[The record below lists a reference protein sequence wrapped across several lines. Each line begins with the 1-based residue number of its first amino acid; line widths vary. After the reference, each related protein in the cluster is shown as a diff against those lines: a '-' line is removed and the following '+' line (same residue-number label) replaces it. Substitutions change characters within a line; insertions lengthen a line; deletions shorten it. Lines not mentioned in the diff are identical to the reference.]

1 MKKIFY
7 ALLIVLVAITSC
19 KKKEKVE
26 SDVNA
31 FSSYISIYPERS
43 ISVVPNLKFYLNKK
57 VDVDKVLDDVITL
70 SPEVKG
76 KVILE
81 DNILSFIPEKKLEND
96 KEYVLNLHLDKL
108 YSNVE
113 KKLKT
118 FTTRLKTKKLNFS
131 VALKS
136 PSIYDKDWYYVEGT
150 LTASDVIDGKKL
162 SDIIKSKY
170 DGQSQKI
177 TFDVTDDYAST
188 VQFKIDSLQRSEND
202 KPLNVSWDGG
212 VINSD
217 SKGERDIVITGKS
230 NFKVLSF
237 DVFDQGKKRI
247 EIHFSDL
254 LQESQN
260 LKGLIEFVNTKTQVF
275 TYNIKGNVVTVYPT
289 STKETKLDIEVF
301 KGIKNT
307 EGYTLKSNVVR
318 SLYFTQLKPEVKFVK
333 SGTILPNSSNLKINF
348 KATNLKAVDVLVYK
362 IYKNNVLQF
371 LQNNNLNNNGN
382 LRYVGRPTAKYTVNL
397 SDQGLDLTQPNAFAV
412 DLANLIDV
420 ENGAMYRVEISFSK
434 DYSNYTCDGE
444 ENNTPIIYGKKEI
457 DTREYDV
464 ANSYSYYDDYY
475 YDEEDDY
482 NWSERKDPCK
492 ASYYRDTKISTNILA
507 SNIGVIVKKGN
518 NDKTFVAVTDIIT
531 AQPIGGAKVELINL
545 QKQVITSGT
554 SNAEGIAEFEE
565 VKGAYFA
572 AVSNANNTTYV
583 KLNDGNAL
591 SMSKFDVSGAKL
603 QKGIKGYIYGE
614 RGVWR
619 PGDQLFLTFVL
630 NDKANPIPE
639 KHPIKFELVNPQ
651 GKIIDRHVA
660 YKNAQNVYTYAPK
673 TEQDALTGNWN
684 VRVNVGAAKF
694 HKNLKIE
701 TIKPNRLKIK
711 FNTDKEVV
719 KASEEINGNIEV
731 KWLHGAIARG
741 LKYDIESK
749 FSETKTEFPN
759 FGNYTFDDV
768 TRNFIT
774 TTNTI
779 ATGSLDDEGKTSFS
793 KKPNL
798 GSRVPGMVKATFITK
813 VYENG
818 GDFSTDVFSMKA
830 SPYTSYAGL
839 NKAEEQQSKNYLF
852 TDQDYTF
859 NVASVTEEGK
869 GLANK
874 LEVKVYKLSWR
885 WWWNSSENG
894 LSYYDGSTSHT
905 PYTTKQVATNASG
918 KGSFNLKI
926 DKNDWGRYLIKVR
939 DIKSNH
945 VTSSVI
951 YFDWPSWYG
960 KKRGSQDKTNATMLV
975 FSSDKDAY
983 NVNEKAT
990 IKFPSSEGGRAL
1002 ITVENGTE
1010 VLDYF
1015 WVDTKDKQTDFAF
1028 PILDTYAPNI
1038 FVNISLLQKH
1048 AQTENDL
1055 PIRMYGSIPISVND
1069 PKTKLEPQI
1078 QLADELKPESTAT
1091 FRVKEVNSKPMTYT
1105 VAIVDEGLLDLTRF
1119 NTPNPWYTFYA
1130 KQSLGVQTWDIFDDI
1145 IGAYGGKVNQIL
1157 SIGGDEAEAGSKN
1170 KKANRFK
1177 PMVTFLGPFQLGS
1190 GEVKTHSIKIPNYI
1204 GSVRAMVVASDSN
1217 NEAYGNDE
1225 KTAFVRKPVMVLASL
1240 PRKITPQETVTLPVT
1255 VFAMK
1260 PEVKNVKVEV
1270 KQNEAYEIV
1279 GESVQNV
1286 TFNQPDEKMAYFTLK
1301 VKDFKGIGKVRVE
1314 ASSGSEKAF
1323 YEVEIDVL
1331 NPNPVTTEV
1340 KELVLKSNE
1349 QNTIDFAT
1357 FGTKG
1362 TNAASIE
1369 LSTLPPMNFTDRLE
1383 YLIRYP
1389 HGCVEQTTSGAFP
1402 QLYLNDIFDLP
1413 AEKQQSMDRNVK
1425 AAIQRLSSFQRADGG
1440 LSYWPGSSYSDD
1452 WGTSYAGHFLMEAS
1466 KKGYVLPI
1474 GFKSKWINYQKNTAR
1489 NWRYTSDR
1497 YYKNDLAQAYR
1508 LYTLSLANSPDL
1520 ASMNRLRET
1529 KEISNESKRRLAAA
1543 YAVIG
1548 KASIAKSILNT
1559 LSEETYERRYYYYY
1573 GSEVRNKAMALETYI
1588 LVGDDVKAIK
1598 LAKEIAESLSSS
1610 RWMSTQTT
1618 SYSLLAMSQY
1628 ALKNGANSGITAD
1641 YTFNGATKGI
1651 TSAKS
1656 MVLTDLEGI
1665 KNQNSFKI
1673 SNTSKGVL
1681 YVRLYNK
1688 GILPVGQEKVVQKNL
1703 DISVVY
1709 KTKEGGSLDVSS
1721 LSQGTNFVAQITI
1734 KNTTEEKV
1742 ENIALTQYLP
1752 SGWEIINTRFTD
1764 FGSSTNSDSVDY
1776 TDIRD
1781 ASVSNYFT
1789 LNKYQ
1794 SKTFKVLLNASYLG
1808 DYYLPGVQGEAMYD
1822 NDYLA
1827 RTQGQWIKVT
1837 K

>member
-1 MKKIFY
+1 MKKIIY
-7 ALLIVLVAITSC
+7 SLLIVLLTIISC

-31 FSSYISIYPERS
+31 FTNYISVYPDKS

-57 VDVDKVLDDVITL
+57 VDVDKVLDDVISM
-70 SPEVKG
+70 SPAVKG
-76 KVILE
+76 KVFLE
-81 DNILSFIPEKKLEND
+81 DNILSFIPETKLDSNKD
-96 KEYVLNLHLDKL
+96 YVLNLHLDKL
-108 YSNVE
+108 YSDVE
-113 KKLKT
+113 DGLKT
-118 FTTRLKTKKLNFS
+118 FTVNLKTKELNFGVS
-131 VALKS
+131 VKS

-150 LTASDVIDGKKL
+150 LNASDVIDGKKL
-162 SDIIKSKY
+162 VDILKANY
-170 DGQSQKI
+170 DGQSKKV
-177 TFDVTDDYAST
+177 TFDSTDDFAST
-188 VQFKIDSLQRSEND
+188 VNFKIDSLKRGDDD
-202 KPLNVSWDGG
+202 KPLLVTWNGASV
-212 VINSD
+212 NSD
-217 SKGERDIVITGKS
+217 SKGERDVIITGKS

-247 EIHFSDL
+247 EIRFSDL
-254 LQESQN
+254 LNESQN
-260 LKGLIEFVNTKTQVF
+260 LKGLIQFVDSNTKVF
-275 TYNIKGNVVTVYPT
+275 TYNIKGNLVTVYPT
-289 STKETKLDIEVF
+289 STRETKLDIEVF

-307 EGYTLKSNVVR
+307 EGYTLKNNVVR
-318 SLYFTQLKPEVKFVK
+318 TLYFTQLKPKVSFVK

-348 KATNLKAVDVLVYK
+348 KATNLKAVDVLIYK

-397 SDQGLDLTQPNAFAV
+397 GDKGLELSQPNAFAV
-412 DLANLIDV
+412 DLAEIIEV
-420 ENGAMYRVEISFSK
+420 ENGAMYRVEISFPME
-434 DYSNYTCDGE
+434 YSNYTCDGT
-444 ENNTPIIYGKKEI
+444 ENKSTIVFGKKEVN
-457 DTREYDV
+457 TKEYDS
-464 ANSYSYYDDYY
+464 ARSYYYDDYY
-475 YDEEDDY
+475 YDDY
-482 NWSERKDPCK
+482 NWNEREDPCK
-492 ASYYRDTKISTNILA
+492 KSYYRNTKISTNILA
-507 SNIGVIVKKGN
+507 SNIGAIIKKGN
-518 NDKTFVAVTDIIT
+518 NDKTFVAVTDITT
-531 AQPIGGAKVELINL
+531 AKPISGAKVELINL

-554 SNAEGIAEFEE
+554 SNSDGIVEFEK

-572 AVSNANNTTYV
+572 AISNTKSTTYV

-591 SMSKFDVSGAKL
+591 SMSKFDVSGSKL

-630 NDKANPIPE
+630 NDKANPLPE

-651 GKIIDRHVA
+651 GKIIDQHVA
-660 YKNAQNVYTYAPK
+660 YKNTLNVYTYAPK
-673 TEQDALTGNWN
+673 TAQEAITGNWK

-711 FNTDKEVV
+711 FNTSDKVV
-719 KASEEINGNIEV
+719 KASEEIKGDVEV

-749 FSETKTEFPN
+749 FTQTKTEFEN

-768 TRNFIT
+768 TRSFST
-774 TTNTI
+774 ATNVI
-779 ATGSLDDEGKTSFS
+779 ASGNLNEEGKTTFN
-793 KKPNL
+793 KKPEL
-798 GSRVPGMVKATFITK
+798 GTRVPGMVKATFITK

-818 GDFSTDVFSMKA
+818 GDFSTDVFSIKA

-839 NKAEEQQSKNYLF
+839 NKAEEQDSKNYLF

-859 NVASVTEEGK
+859 NVASVNEEGK
-869 GLANK
+869 GIANN

-885 WWWNSSENG
+885 WWWNSSRNG
-894 LSYYDGSTSHT
+894 LSYYDGSTYHT
-905 PYTTKQVATNASG
+905 PYTMKQVSTNASG
-918 KGSFNLKI
+918 KGTFNLKV
-926 DKNDWGRYLIKVR
+926 DKNDWGRYLVKVK
-939 DIKSNH
+939 DKKSNH
-945 VTSSVI
+945 VTSSVV
-951 YFDWPSWYG
+951 YFDWPSYYG

-975 FSSDKDAY
+975 FSSDKDEY
-983 NVNEKAT
+983 IVNEKAT

-1002 ITVENGTE
+1002 VTIENGTE

-1015 WVDTKDKQTDFAF
+1015 WVDTKDKQTDFSF
-1028 PILDTYAPNI
+1028 PVLDTYTPNV

-1055 PIRMYGSIPISVND
+1055 PIRMYGSIPVSVKD

-1119 NTPNPWYTFYA
+1119 KTPNPWFTFFA
-1130 KQSLGVQTWDIFDDI
+1130 KQSLGVRTWDIFDDV

-1177 PMVTFLGPFQLGS
+1177 PMVKFLGPFKLGS
-1190 GEVKTHSIKIPNYI
+1190 GEIKTHSVQIPNYV
-1204 GSVRAMVVASDSN
+1204 GSVRAMVVASDAN

-1260 PEVKNVKVEV
+1260 ENVKNVKVEV
-1270 KQNEAYEIV
+1270 KPNEAYDIV
-1279 GESVQNV
+1279 GNSTQNL
-1286 TFNQPDEKMAYFTLK
+1286 TFSQPDEKMAYFTLK

-1314 ASSGSEKAF
+1314 ASAGSEKAF

-1331 NPNPVTTEV
+1331 NPNPITTEV
-1340 KELVLKSNE
+1340 KELVLKGNE
-1349 QNTIDFAT
+1349 QNTIDFT
-1357 FGTKG
+1357 SFGTQG
-1362 TNAASIE
+1362 TNSASIE
-1369 LSTLPPMNFTDRLE
+1369 LSSLPPMNFTNRLE

-1389 HGCVEQTTSGAFP
+1389 HGCVEQTTSSAFP
-1402 QLYLNDIFDLP
+1402 QLYLNDLFDLSE
-1413 AEKQQSMDRNVK
+1413 EKQRSMDRNIK
-1425 AAIQRLSSFQRADGG
+1425 AAIQRLSTFQKSNGG
-1440 LSYWPGSSYSDD
+1440 LSYWPGGRSAND
-1452 WGTSYAGHFLMEAS
+1452 WGTSYAGHFLLEAA
-1466 KKGYVLPI
+1466 KKGFILPI
-1474 GFKSKWINYQKNTAR
+1474 GFKAKWINYQKNAAR
-1489 NWRYTSDR
+1489 NWRHNSQK
-1497 YYKNDLAQAYR
+1497 YYRNDLAQAYR
-1508 LYTLSLANSPDL
+1508 LYTLSLAKSPDL

-1529 KEISNESKRRLAAA
+1529 KGISNQSKRRLAAA

-1548 KASIAKSILNT
+1548 KTSIAKSVLST
-1559 LSEETYERRYYYYY
+1559 LSEEPYTKRYYYYY
-1573 GSEVRNKAMALETYI
+1573 GSEVRNKAMSLETYI
-1588 LVGDDVKAIK
+1588 LVGDEVKSIK
-1598 LAKEIAESLSSS
+1598 LAQEIAKSLSSS

-1618 SYSLLAMSQY
+1618 SYGLLAMSQY
-1628 ALKNGANSGITAD
+1628 ALKNGGQDGVNAD
-1641 YTFNGATKGI
+1641 YTFNGKTNGVN
-1651 TSAKS
+1651 SSKS
-1656 MVLTDLEGI
+1656 MVIQDLDGMKKE
-1665 KNQNSFKI
+1665 NSFKI
-1673 SNTSKGVL
+1673 NNKSNGVL
-1681 YVRLYNK
+1681 YVRVYSK
-1688 GILPVGQEKVVQKNL
+1688 GILPVGQEKVVEKNL
-1703 DISVVY
+1703 EVSVSYKDKSGNPIDI
-1709 KTKEGGSLDVSS
+1709 SS
-1721 LSQGTNFVAQITI
+1721 LSQGTNFVAQVTI
-1734 KNTTEEKV
+1734 RNSTDEKV

-1764 FGSSTNSDSVDY
+1764 FGNNTDSDSVDY

-1781 ASVSNYFT
+1781 ASISNYFT
-1789 LNKYQ
+1789 LKKYK
-1794 SKTFKVLLNASYLG
+1794 SKTFKVLMNASYLG

>member
-1 MKKIFY
+1 MKKIIFS
-7 ALLIVLVAITSC
+7 LLIVFVTVTSC

-31 FSSYISIYPERS
+31 FTNYISVYPERS

-57 VDVDKVLDDVITL
+57 VDVDKVLDDVISMT
-70 SPEVKG
+70 PEVKG
-76 KVILE
+76 KVLLE
-81 DNILSFIPEKKLEND
+81 DNILSFVPETKLESN

-113 KKLKT
+113 KDLKT
-118 FTTRLKTKKLNFS
+118 FTVHLKTKELNFG

-136 PSIYDKDWYYVEGT
+136 PSIYDKDWYYVEGA
-150 LTASDVIDGKKL
+150 LNASDVIDSKKL
-162 SDIIKSKY
+162 ADIIKAEYNGASKEV
-170 DGQSQKI
+170 S
-177 TFDVTDDYAST
+177 FDMVGDYAST
-188 VQFKIDSLQRSEND
+188 IQFKIDSLKRSEDD
-202 KPLNVSWDGG
+202 KSLHISWNGKP
-212 VINSD
+212 VNSE
-217 SKGERDIVITGKS
+217 SKGERDMVITGKS

-260 LKGLIEFVNTKTQVF
+260 LKGLIQFVNTKTKVF

-289 STKETKLDIEVF
+289 STRETKLDIEIF

-307 EGYTLKSNVVR
+307 EGYSLKNNVVQ

-333 SGTILPNSSNLKINF
+333 SGTILPNSNNLKINF

-371 LQNNNLNNNGN
+371 LQNNNLNNTGN

-397 SDQGLDLTQPNAFAV
+397 SNQGLDLTQPNAFAV
-412 DLANLIDV
+412 DLAELIDV
-420 ENGAMYRVEISFSK
+420 ENGAMYRVEFSFPK
-434 DYSNYTCDGE
+434 EYSNYSCDGE
-444 ENNTPIIYGKKEI
+444 QNKHTIVYGKKEV
-457 DTREYDV
+457 DTREYDR
-464 ANSYSYYDDYY
+464 ASSYSYYDDYY
-475 YDEEDDY
+475 YEEY

-492 ASYYRDTKISTNILA
+492 KSFYRDAKISTNILA

-518 NDKTFVAVTDIIT
+518 NDKTFVAVTDIT
-531 AQPIGGAKVELINL
+531 TTKPIGGAKVELINL

-554 SNAEGIAEFEE
+554 TNTEGVAEFDQ

-572 AVSNANNTTYV
+572 SVSNANSTTYV

-591 SMSKFDVSGAKL
+591 SMSKFDVSGSKL

-639 KHPIKFELVNPQ
+639 KHPVKFQLVNPQ
-651 GKIIDRHVA
+651 GKIIDEHVA
-660 YKNAQNVYTYAPK
+660 YKNPQNIYIYAPI
-673 TEQDALTGNWN
+673 TEQDAITGNWK

-711 FNTDKEVV
+711 FNTDSKIV
-719 KASEEINGNIEV
+719 KASEDLKGDVEV

-749 FSETKTEFPN
+749 FTQTKTEFPN
-759 FGNYTFDDV
+759 FGNYTFDDI
-768 TRNFIT
+768 TRNFNT

-779 ATGSLDDEGKTSFS
+779 ASGNLNEEGKTSFS

-798 GSRVPGMVKATFITK
+798 GNRVPGMVKATFITK

-818 GDFSTDVFSMKA
+818 GDFSTDVFSVKA

-859 NVASVTEEGK
+859 NVASVNEEGK
-869 GLANK
+869 GIANN
-874 LEVKVYKLSWR
+874 LEVKVYKMTWR
-885 WWWNSSENG
+885 WWWNSSRNG
-894 LSYYDGSTSHT
+894 LSYYDGSTYHS
-905 PYTTKQVATNASG
+905 PYTMKQVSTNASG

-939 DIKSNH
+939 DKKSNH

-983 NVNEKAT
+983 NVDEKAT
-990 IKFPSSEGGRAL
+990 IKFPTSEGGRAL
-1002 ITVENGTE
+1002 ITIENGTE

-1015 WVDTKDKQTDFAF
+1015 WVETKDKQTDFTF
-1028 PILDTYAPNI
+1028 PVLDSYTPNV

-1055 PIRMYGSIPISVND
+1055 PIRMYGSIPLLVND

-1091 FRVKEVNSKPMTYT
+1091 FRVKEVNSKPMSYT

-1119 NTPNPWYTFYA
+1119 KTPNPWHTFYA
-1130 KQSLGVQTWDIFDDI
+1130 KQSLGVKTWDIFDDV

-1177 PMVTFLGPFQLGS
+1177 PMVKFLGPFQLGS
-1190 GEVKTHSIKIPNYI
+1190 GEIKTHSVKIPNYV
-1204 GSVRAMVVASDSN
+1204 GSVRAMVIASDVN

-1260 PEVKNVKVEV
+1260 ENVKNVKVEV
-1270 KQNEAYEIV
+1270 KPNESYEIV
-1279 GESVQNV
+1279 GNTVQNL
-1286 TFNQPDEKMAYFTLK
+1286 TFSQPDEKMAYFTLK

-1331 NPNPVTTEV
+1331 NPNPITTEV
-1340 KELVLKSNE
+1340 KEIVLKGNE
-1349 QNTIDFAT
+1349 ESTIDFAT

-1362 TNAASIE
+1362 TNTASIE
-1369 LSTLPPMNFTDRLE
+1369 LSSLPPMNFTSRLD

-1402 QLYLNDIFDLP
+1402 QLFLNDLFDLP
-1413 AEKQQSMDRNVK
+1413 EEKQKSMERNVK
-1425 AAIQRLSSFQRADGG
+1425 AAIQRLSGFQRSNGG
-1440 LSYWPGSSYSDD
+1440 LSYWPGSSYTDD
-1452 WGTSYAGHFLMEAS
+1452 WGTSYAGHFLIEAS

-1474 GFKSKWINYQKNTAR
+1474 GFKSKWINYQKNAAR
-1489 NWRYTSDR
+1489 NWRYNSKR

-1508 LYTLSLANSPDL
+1508 LYTLSIANSPDL
-1520 ASMNRLRET
+1520 ASMNRLREN
-1529 KEISNESKRRLAAA
+1529 KEISNQSKRRLAAA

-1548 KASIAKSILNT
+1548 KGSIAKSILNS
-1559 LSEETYERRYYYYY
+1559 LSEEPYSKRYYYYY
-1573 GSEVRNKAMALETYI
+1573 GSEVRNKAMALETYT
-1588 LVGDDVKAIK
+1588 LVGDEVKAIK
-1598 LAKEIAESLSSS
+1598 LAKEVAESLSSS

-1618 SYSLLAMSQY
+1618 AYSLLAMSQY
-1628 ALKNGANSGITAD
+1628 ALKNGGNAGIRAD
-1641 YTFNGATKGI
+1641 YTFNSNSNGI

-1656 MVLTDLEGI
+1656 MVIKDLDGVQ
-1665 KNQNSFKI
+1665 NQNSFKI
-1673 SNTSKGVL
+1673 SNKSNGVL
-1681 YVRLYNK
+1681 YVRVYNK
-1688 GILPVGQEKVVQKNL
+1688 GILPVGQEKVIQKNL
-1703 DISVVY
+1703 DVSVSY
-1709 KTKEGGSLDVSS
+1709 RDKNGSPIDVSS

-1734 KNTTEEKV
+1734 KNTTEENV

-1752 SGWEIINTRFTD
+1752 SGWEIVNTRFTD
-1764 FGSSTNSDSVDY
+1764 FGSSTNSDNVDY

-1789 LNKYQ
+1789 LKKYQ